1 MTHVPAA
8 DTDIATRVA
17 PPSAVPPGGAITLRT
32 SALAL
37 VTSAVMLAASAV
49 TQPQLT
55 GGAAEKLAA
64 ISSAGAQADLSA
76 VLFAVAQLP
85 FLFGVVGVGA
95 LLRPVAPRFASIG
108 TGLAVAGAFG
118 HALFGG
124 VSLTYLVMAREPAG
138 QVAYARLVTDIE
150 SSPVMLVSV
159 VGLAGTVLGM
169 LLLSIGLFR
178 TKVTPRWIGP
188 ALWAFLVVEF
198 VGGALSAYASYVS
211 SVLLV
216 VAFVGLARTLREEAT
231 SPVHTSSTTASSG
244 ATVSTVR

>member
-1 MTHVPAA
+1 MTHLPAA
-8 DTDIATRVA
+8 DTHTWTRVPPLSAA
-17 PPSAVPPGGAITLRT
+17 PADGAVTPRT
-32 SALAL
+32 AALGL
-37 VTSAVMLAASAV
+37 VTSAVLLAGSAV

-64 ISSAGAQADLSA
+64 IASAGARADLSA

-85 FLFGVVGVGA
+85 FLFGVLGVGA
-95 LLRPVAPRFASIG
+95 LLRPFARRLAGIG

-124 VSLTYLVMAREPAG
+124 ASLTYLVMARQSPGLA
-138 QVAYARLVTDIE
+138 AYSRLVTDIE

-159 VGLAGTVLGM
+159 VGLAGTVLGL

-178 TKVTPRWIGP
+178 TGVGPRWVGP

-211 SVLLV
+211 SVLLL
-216 VAFVGLARTLREEAT
+216 VAFFGLARVLLDLARDDT
-231 SPVHTSSTTASSG
+231 HTTDS
-244 ATVSTVR
+244 